1 MPQNSGTHRPIAVQD
16 SALTLHGE
24 PTAMYGGAVHY
35 WRLERER
42 WAPILDSVR
51 AMGFTMISIYIPWEV
66 HEISKGRFDFGEIKF
81 AVFKGAPGEFTS
93 FGQPH
98 AGLPG

>member
-66 HEISKGRFDFGEIKF
+66 HEISKGRFDFGEISHRLVDD
-81 AVFKGAPGEFTS
+81 AWSLAT
-93 FGQPH
+93 
-98 AGLPG
+98 L